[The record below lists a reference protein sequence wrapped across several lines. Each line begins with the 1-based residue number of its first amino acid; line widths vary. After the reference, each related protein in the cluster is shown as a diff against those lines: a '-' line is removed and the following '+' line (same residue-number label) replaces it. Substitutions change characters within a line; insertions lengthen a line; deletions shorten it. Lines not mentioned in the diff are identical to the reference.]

1 MKTPLLQPTLWRT
14 CRVLANECRIR
25 VLAHVV
31 QAKRTSV
38 CQTAAMCKM
47 PVDQASINLR
57 WLQSRGL
64 LGVERV
70 GRWTF
75 YSPQADAS
83 VRDAAALLRI
93 MTAAIQRRDDRQKM
107 IQALTACTHP
117 RRLLLLQALKT
128 GPLTA
133 EQLARRYPFSLPA
146 VYRHADK
153 LLRRG
158 AITQKAEHQ
167 PFCLVK
173 PSNPLLADLLVL
185 VTGPL

>member
-1 MKTPLLQPTLWRT
+1 
-14 CRVLANECRIR
+14 
-25 VLAHVV
+25 
-31 QAKRTSV
+31 
-38 CQTAAMCKM
+38 MCKM

-64 LGVERV
+64 LAVERV

-75 YSPQADAS
+75 YSPQADVR

-93 MTAAIQRRDDRQKM
+93 MTASIRRRDDRQQM
-107 IQALTACTHP
+107 MQALTAFTHP
-117 RRLLLLQALKT
+117 RRLLLLQALMT
-128 GPLTA
+128 SPLTA
-133 EQLARRYPFSLPA
+133 EQLVRRCQFSLPA

-158 AITQKAEHQ
+158 AIAQKAEHQ
-167 PFCLVK
+167 PYCLVK
-173 PSNPLLADLLVL
+173 PSNPLLADLMVL